1 MARENL
7 EKRRALRWHVSAFLI
22 VNIAMVLLWLVTTG
36 PSGTS
41 WPVYLLI
48 AWGIGLTFHVLSMR
62 DHDPTAEEIESEAR
76 RIAERAR
83 GANRG
88 ARRTPPEPP
97 HAPLGI
103 RSGVGRRTPP
113 PRRQGCLRQ
122 TET

>member
-1 MARENL
+1 MTDAGHGPIGPFGPGSDEVLRRRARENL

-36 PSGTS
+36 PSGTF

-83 GANRG
+83 GAN
-88 ARRTPPEPP
+88 PPGPQD
-97 HAPLGI
+97 AP
-103 RSGVGRRTPP
+103 
-113 PRRQGCLRQ
+113 
-122 TET
+122 

>member
-62 DHDPTAEEIESEAR
+62 DHDPTGGGDR
-76 RIAERAR
+76 VR
-83 GANRG
+83 GPPDCRG
-88 ARRTPPEPP
+88 RSRCEPRGP
-97 HAPLGI
+97 QDAP
-103 RSGVGRRTPP
+103 
-113 PRRQGCLRQ
+113 
-122 TET
+122 

>member
-1 MARENL
+1 
-7 EKRRALRWHVSAFLI
+7 VSAFLI
-22 VNIAMVLLWLVTTG
+22 VTFRHGAAVARHHRTM
-36 PSGTS
+36 GTS

-97 HAPLGI
+97 HARLWI